1 MIRKKV
7 TRQEVFN
14 RRAIIMGAGQL
25 GLFGLLIGRLQYLQ
39 LRKAD
44 EYAMLAEDNRVNV
57 EFLSAPRGRIIDRH
71 GNILARNDQ
80 SYQIILI
87 PEQSSDVKAVL
98 KRVQKIVSISDG
110 GVERILKRVKKNAK
124 FVPITIADNISWDDF
139 SRLNLE
145 SPFLPGVQTQV
156 GEKRIYL
163 YGDAMAH
170 ILGYVGAVQARSTQ
184 QRGKILEGR
193 SGLEYLFEEDLQG
206 VAGNR
211 RVEVNAY
218 GRIVRELERETG
230 KPGAEIQTTLD
241 TQLQTLAMK
250 SLGDQSGAA
259 VVLDITTG
267 GVLALASTP
276 SYDPNQLSVGID
288 DKDWATL
295 TENKKKPLMNKAISG
310 LYAPGSTFKM
320 IVALAALDAGVITK
334 SHKFDCSG
342 SYTFGGRKFHCWERE
357 GHGVVD
363 MQAAL
368 ARSCDVYFYDLALR
382 VGIDQIQKTAREFGF
397 GERVGLDLMG
407 ERDGV
412 MPGRTWK
419 EENLG
424 RKWQPGETVLVGIG
438 QGYILASPLQLAVMT
453 ARLASRGVKAK
464 PHVILGDVEENSER
478 LDINDEHLD
487 VVLAGMNDVVNH
499 PRGTAYGSRISVNGK
514 SMAGK
519 TGTVQVRTISEAE
532 RNDRVLLNS
541 ELPWHLRDHAIFVGY
556 APLDAPRY
564 AVAVLVEHGGGGSS
578 VAAPIGKQI
587 LKAALEHEPALVIKP
602 AVNNKNMNN
611 GSNLNPDGAS

>member
-7 TRQEVFN
+7 TRQEIFN
-14 RRAIIMGAGQL
+14 RRAVIMGAGQL

-57 EFLSAPRGRIIDRH
+57 EFLSAPRGRIVDRQ
-71 GNILARNDQ
+71 GNILARNDP
-80 SYQIILI
+80 SYQLILI
-87 PEQSSDVKAVL
+87 PEQSADVKAVL
-98 KRVQKIVSISDG
+98 RRVQNIVSISDNAI
-110 GVERILKRVKKNAK
+110 ERILKRVEKNAK

-163 YGDAMAH
+163 YGEDMAH
-170 ILGYVGAVQARSTQ
+170 MLGYVGAVQARSTQ
-184 QRGKILEGR
+184 QKGKILEGR
-193 SGLEYLFEEDLQG
+193 SGLEYLFEENLQG

-218 GRIVRELERETG
+218 GRIVRELEREKG
-230 KPGAEIQTTLD
+230 KPGAQIQTTLD
-241 TQLQTLAMK
+241 TNLQTLAIK
-250 SLGDQSGAA
+250 SLGNQSGAA
-259 VVLDITTG
+259 VVLDIATG

-288 DKDWATL
+288 DRDWAKL
-295 TENKKKPLMNKAISG
+295 TANEKKPLMNKAISG
-310 LYAPGSTFKM
+310 LYSPGSTFKM
-320 IVALAALDAGVITK
+320 VVALAALDAGVVTK
-334 SHKFDCSG
+334 NHKFDCPG
-342 SYTFGGRKFHCWERE
+342 SYTFGGRKFHCWERK

-363 MQAAL
+363 MRTAL

-382 VGIDQIQKTAREFGF
+382 IGIDQIQKTAREFGF
-397 GERVGLDLMG
+397 GEHIGLGLMG

-464 PHVILGDVEENSER
+464 PHVILGDVEESPER
-478 LDINDEHLD
+478 IEINDDDMD

-499 PRGTAYGSRISVNGK
+499 PRGTAFRSRIWVDGK
-514 SMAGK
+514 TMAGK

-532 RNDRVLLNS
+532 RSDRVLPNS

-556 APLDAPRY
+556 APVDNPRY
-564 AVAVLVEHGGGGSS
+564 AVAVLVEHGGGGST
-578 VAAPIGKQI
+578 VAAPIGNKI
-587 LKAALEHEPALVIKP
+587 LTAALEQEPIMASKP
-602 AVNNKNMNN
+602 STPKLQTQ
-611 GSNLNPDGAS
+611 SNGAS

>member
-7 TRQEVFN
+7 TRQEIFN
-14 RRAIIMGAGQL
+14 RRAVIMGAGQL

-57 EFLSAPRGRIIDRH
+57 EFLSAPRGRIVDRQ
-71 GNILARNDQ
+71 GNILARNDP
-80 SYQIILI
+80 SYQLILI
-87 PEQSSDVKAVL
+87 PEQSADVKAVL
-98 KRVQKIVSISDG
+98 RRVQNIVSISDNAI
-110 GVERILKRVKKNAK
+110 ERILKRVEKNAK

-163 YGDAMAH
+163 YGEDMAH
-170 ILGYVGAVQARSTQ
+170 MLGYVGAVQARSTQ
-184 QRGKILEGR
+184 QKGKILEGR
-193 SGLEYLFEEDLQG
+193 SGLEYLFEENLQG

-218 GRIVRELERETG
+218 GRIVRELEREKG
-230 KPGAEIQTTLD
+230 KPGAQIQTTLD
-241 TQLQTLAMK
+241 TNLQTLAIK
-250 SLGDQSGAA
+250 SLGNQSGAA
-259 VVLDITTG
+259 VVLDIATG

-288 DKDWATL
+288 DRDWAKL
-295 TENKKKPLMNKAISG
+295 TANEKKPLMNKAISG
-310 LYAPGSTFKM
+310 LYSPGSTFKM
-320 IVALAALDAGVITK
+320 VVALAALDAGVVTK
-334 SHKFDCSG
+334 KHKFDCPG
-342 SYTFGGRKFHCWERE
+342 SYTFGGRKFHCWERK

-363 MQAAL
+363 MRTAL

-382 VGIDQIQKTAREFGF
+382 IGIDQIQKTAREFGF
-397 GERVGLDLMG
+397 GEHIGLGLMG

-464 PHVILGDVEENSER
+464 PHVILGDVEESPER
-478 LDINDEHLD
+478 IEINDDDMD

-499 PRGTAYGSRISVNGK
+499 PRGTAFRSRIWVDGK
-514 SMAGK
+514 TMAGK

-532 RNDRVLLNS
+532 RSDRVLPNS

-556 APLDAPRY
+556 APVDNPRY
-564 AVAVLVEHGGGGSS
+564 AVAVLVEHGGGGST
-578 VAAPIGKQI
+578 VAAPIGNKI
-587 LKAALEHEPALVIKP
+587 LTAALEQEPIMASKP
-602 AVNNKNMNN
+602 STPKLQTQ
-611 GSNLNPDGAS
+611 SNGAS

>member
-7 TRQEVFN
+7 TRQEIFN
-14 RRAIIMGAGQL
+14 RRAVIMGAGQL

-57 EFLSAPRGRIIDRH
+57 EFLSAPRGRIVDRQ
-71 GNILARNDQ
+71 GNILARNDP
-80 SYQIILI
+80 SYQLILI
-87 PEQSSDVKAVL
+87 PEQSADVKAVL
-98 KRVQKIVSISDG
+98 RRVQNIVSISDNAI
-110 GVERILKRVKKNAK
+110 ERILKRVEKNAK

-163 YGDAMAH
+163 YGEDMAH
-170 ILGYVGAVQARSTQ
+170 MLGYVGAVQARSTQ
-184 QRGKILEGR
+184 QKGKILEGR
-193 SGLEYLFEEDLQG
+193 SGLEYLFEENLQG

-218 GRIVRELERETG
+218 GRIVRELEREKG
-230 KPGAEIQTTLD
+230 KPGAQIQTTLD
-241 TQLQTLAMK
+241 TNLQTLAMK
-250 SLGDQSGAA
+250 SLGNQSGAA
-259 VVLDITTG
+259 VVLDIATG

-288 DKDWATL
+288 DRDWAKL
-295 TENKKKPLMNKAISG
+295 TANEKKPLMNKAISG
-310 LYAPGSTFKM
+310 LYSPGSTFKM
-320 IVALAALDAGVITK
+320 VVALAALDAGVVTK
-334 SHKFDCSG
+334 NHKFDCPG
-342 SYTFGGRKFHCWERE
+342 SYTFGGRKFHCWERK

-363 MQAAL
+363 MRTAL

-382 VGIDQIQKTAREFGF
+382 IGIDQIQKTAREFGF
-397 GERVGLDLMG
+397 GEHIGLGLMG

-464 PHVILGDVEENSER
+464 PHVILGDVEESPER
-478 LDINDEHLD
+478 IEINDDDMD
-487 VVLAGMNDVVNH
+487 VVLAGLNDVVNH
-499 PRGTAYGSRISVNGK
+499 PRGTAFRSRIWVDGK
-514 SMAGK
+514 TMAGK

-532 RNDRVLLNS
+532 RSDRVLPNS

-556 APLDAPRY
+556 APVDNPRY
-564 AVAVLVEHGGGGSS
+564 AVAVLVEHGGGGST
-578 VAAPIGKQI
+578 VAAPIGNKI
-587 LKAALEHEPALVIKP
+587 LTAALEQEPIMASKP
-602 AVNNKNMNN
+602 STPKLQTQ
-611 GSNLNPDGAS
+611 SNGAS

>member
-7 TRQEVFN
+7 TRQEIFN
-14 RRAIIMGAGQL
+14 RRAVIMGAGQL

-57 EFLSAPRGRIIDRH
+57 EFLSAPRGRIVDRQ
-71 GNILARNDQ
+71 GNILARNDP
-80 SYQIILI
+80 SYQLILI
-87 PEQSSDVKAVL
+87 PEQSADVKAVL
-98 KRVQKIVSISDG
+98 RRVQNIVSISDNAI
-110 GVERILKRVKKNAK
+110 ERILKRVEKNAK

-163 YGDAMAH
+163 YGEDMAH
-170 ILGYVGAVQARSTQ
+170 MLGYVGAVQARSTQ
-184 QRGKILEGR
+184 QKGKILEGR
-193 SGLEYLFEEDLQG
+193 SGLEYLFEENLQG

-218 GRIVRELERETG
+218 GRIVRELEREKG
-230 KPGAEIQTTLD
+230 KPGAQIQTTLD
-241 TQLQTLAMK
+241 TNLQTLAIK
-250 SLGDQSGAA
+250 SLGNQSGAA
-259 VVLDITTG
+259 VVLDIATG

-288 DKDWATL
+288 DRDWAKL
-295 TENKKKPLMNKAISG
+295 TANEKKPLMNKAISG
-310 LYAPGSTFKM
+310 LYSPGSTFKM
-320 IVALAALDAGVITK
+320 VVALAALDAGVVTK
-334 SHKFDCSG
+334 NHKFDCPG
-342 SYTFGGRKFHCWERE
+342 SYTFGGRKFHCWERK

-363 MQAAL
+363 MRTAL

-382 VGIDQIQKTAREFGF
+382 IGIDQIQKTAREFGF
-397 GERVGLDLMG
+397 GEHIGLGLMG

-464 PHVILGDVEENSER
+464 PHVILGDVEESPER
-478 LDINDEHLD
+478 IEINDDDMD

-499 PRGTAYGSRISVNGK
+499 PRGTAFRSRIWVDGK
-514 SMAGK
+514 TMAGK

-532 RNDRVLLNS
+532 RSDRVLPNS

-556 APLDAPRY
+556 APVDNPRY
-564 AVAVLVEHGGGGSS
+564 AVAVLVEHGGGGST
-578 VAAPIGKQI
+578 VAAPIGNKI
-587 LKAALEHEPALVIKP
+587 LTAALEQEPIMAIKP
-602 AVNNKNMNN
+602 STPKLQTQ
-611 GSNLNPDGAS
+611 SNGAS

>member
-7 TRQEVFN
+7 TRQEIFN
-14 RRAIIMGAGQL
+14 RRAVIMGAGQL

-57 EFLSAPRGRIIDRH
+57 EFLSAPRGRIVDRQ
-71 GNILARNDQ
+71 GNILARNDP
-80 SYQIILI
+80 SYQLILI
-87 PEQSSDVKAVL
+87 PEQSADVKAVL
-98 KRVQKIVSISDG
+98 RRVQNIVSISDNAI
-110 GVERILKRVKKNAK
+110 ERILKRVEKNAK

-163 YGDAMAH
+163 YGEDMAH
-170 ILGYVGAVQARSTQ
+170 MLGYVGAVQARSTQ
-184 QRGKILEGR
+184 QKGKILEGR
-193 SGLEYLFEEDLQG
+193 SGLEYLFEENLQG

-218 GRIVRELERETG
+218 GRIVRELEREKG
-230 KPGAEIQTTLD
+230 KPGAQIQTTLD
-241 TQLQTLAMK
+241 TNLQTLAIK
-250 SLGDQSGAA
+250 SLGNQSGAA
-259 VVLDITTG
+259 VVLDIATG

-288 DKDWATL
+288 DRDWAKL
-295 TENKKKPLMNKAISG
+295 TANEKKPLMNKAISG
-310 LYAPGSTFKM
+310 LYSPGSTFKM
-320 IVALAALDAGVITK
+320 VVALAALDAGVVTK
-334 SHKFDCSG
+334 KHKFDCPG
-342 SYTFGGRKFHCWERE
+342 SYTFGGRNFHCWERK

-363 MQAAL
+363 MRTAL

-382 VGIDQIQKTAREFGF
+382 IGIDQIQKTAREFGF
-397 GERVGLDLMG
+397 GEHIGLGLMG

-464 PHVILGDVEENSER
+464 PHVILGDVEESPER
-478 LDINDEHLD
+478 IEINDDDMD

-499 PRGTAYGSRISVNGK
+499 PRGTAFRSRIWVDGK
-514 SMAGK
+514 TMAGK

-532 RNDRVLLNS
+532 RSDRVLPNS

-556 APLDAPRY
+556 APVDNPRY
-564 AVAVLVEHGGGGSS
+564 AVAVLVEHGGGGST
-578 VAAPIGKQI
+578 VAAPIGNKI
-587 LKAALEHEPALVIKP
+587 LTAALEQEPIMASKP
-602 AVNNKNMNN
+602 STPKLQTQ
-611 GSNLNPDGAS
+611 SNGAS